1 MCTKE
6 KTGPGGGG
14 REQKER
20 WGEGKGRGRQKRNP
34 QETLAVPVDD
44 SPGWPIPVL
53 SLLVHLPIAP
63 SLHALTGGK
72 TRVEVFPVGQA
83 DLAIPRNSPDP
94 IFSFCLPSPQEH
106 LLKNKIK

>member
-6 KTGPGGGG
+6 KTGPGAGGTEREMG
-14 REQKER
+14 RRQ
-20 WGEGKGRGRQKRNP
+20 GKRQTEKRNP

-94 IFSFCLPSPQEH
+94 TFSFCLPSPQEH